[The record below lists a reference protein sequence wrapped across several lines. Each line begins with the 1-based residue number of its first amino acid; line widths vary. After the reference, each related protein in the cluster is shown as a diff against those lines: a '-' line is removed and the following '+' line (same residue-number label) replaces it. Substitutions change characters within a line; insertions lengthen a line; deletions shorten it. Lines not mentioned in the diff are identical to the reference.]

1 MADGSDTEDA
11 DSAAAVLVGNTD
23 SAAPT
28 LVTLISHVSMLS
40 MLWLCIIY
48 LNAMHLH
55 DIYLHII
62 LVPHSHESVDMIPLT
77 FFLCRSHTV
86 RHGFYK
92 FCTSLELFF
101 SRRCLEAGQ
110 RSEPRAGALDF
121 ALRGRSFDSISA
133 MRHVAKGVQL
143 RE

>member
-101 SRRCLEAGQ
+101 SRRCLA
-110 RSEPRAGALDF
+110 
-121 ALRGRSFDSISA
+121 
-133 MRHVAKGVQL
+133 RHVAFALGQCYGWKWIWKFHRRFELVPL
-143 RE
+143 PELPVLVR